1 MRDPAVAA
9 GRGWKMMT
17 VAAPTAGVYEEVTL
31 SRSAAVRAYI
41 GLGANLGDAT
51 ATLTLAVRALAA
63 LPGAHLKGVSR
74 LYVTSP
80 VGVTDQPDFHNAV
93 AALEVPRGATP
104 EAGALAL
111 VVALKGLERALG
123 RVPGLRWG
131 PRELD
136 LDLLVFGRHRIHV
149 ARAAA
154 ARSADPARTG
164 VQWLDVPHTSA
175 RERVFVLAPLGDLAP
190 RLVPPGWA
198 TTVAH
203 ALAERAAIEG
213 AGAARA
219 VAGWDPASR
228 QWVPEA

>member
-1 MRDPAVAA
+1 VRDPAVAA

-41 GLGANLGDAT
+41 GLGANLGDAA

-63 LPGAHLKGVSR
+63 LPGVHLRDVSR
-74 LYVTSP
+74 LYVTTP
-80 VGVTDQPDFHNAV
+80 VGVTGQPDFHNAV
-93 AALEVPRGATP
+93 VALDVPRGATP

-131 PRELD
+131 PRALD
-136 LDLLVFGRHRIHV
+136 LDLLVFGRHRLHV
-149 ARAAA
+149 PRATA

-164 VQWLDVPHTSA
+164 VQWLEVPHASA
-175 RERVFVLAPLGDLAP
+175 RERVFVLAPLADLAP
-190 RLVPPGWA
+190 RLVPPGWH
-198 TTVAH
+198 TTVAC
-203 ALAERAAIEG
+203 ALAERATI
-213 AGAARA
+213 AGPEAARA
-219 VAGWDPASR
+219 VASWDPAPR
-228 QWVPEA
+228 EWVTEA